1 MKVHELITILQTF
14 DQEALVN
21 RWEYNPDGPDW
32 IYIYKVEQD
41 TSGVWDHDNNV
52 PVYEVFIQ

>member
-1 MKVHELITILQTF
+1 MRVHELITELQKC
-14 DQEALVN
+14 DPEALVN

-32 IYIYKVEQD
+32 TYIRECVQD